1 MQKSIALI
9 EFSKIAVAIKCADEM
24 TKAADI
30 DLLETKFIC
39 PGKYSVLI
47 GGKISAVKSSLNT
60 GLALA
65 EREKAVIEKLL
76 IPKVSEEVLEML
88 KYKKIDKDKIKSLG
102 VLEYNN
108 ISSGIIAADTAVK
121 AAEVHLVKLKL
132 GMTTGGKAVVIFTG
146 DNQACQHGINACKSA
161 VNDKYLIS
169 ESFISSPS
177 KKLIDSVF

>member
-30 DLLETKFIC
+30 DLLQTKFIC

-47 GGKISAVKSSLNT
+47 SGKISAVKSSLNT
-60 GLALA
+60 GLSLG

-76 IPKVSEEVLEML
+76 IPNVSEEVLEML
-88 KYKKIDKDKIKSLG
+88 KYKKVDKDKIKSLAI
-102 VLEYNN
+102 LEYNN
-108 ISSGIIAADTAVK
+108 ITSGVIAADTAIK
-121 AAEVHLVKLKL
+121 AAEVNLVKLKL

-146 DNQACQHGINACKSA
+146 DNQGCKHGINACASEI
-161 VNDKYLIS
+161 NDKYLIS
-169 ESFISSPS
+169 KSFISSPS
-177 KKLIDSVF
+177 KKLIESIF